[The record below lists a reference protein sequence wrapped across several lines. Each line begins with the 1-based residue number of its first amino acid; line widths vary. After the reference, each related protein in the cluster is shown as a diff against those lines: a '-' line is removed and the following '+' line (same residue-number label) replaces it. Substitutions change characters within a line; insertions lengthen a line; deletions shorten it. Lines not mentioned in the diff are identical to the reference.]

1 MKTKKRKLSD
11 ITFDFT
17 GAHLAYTDASQGG
30 AASGY
35 NDPILLKA
43 SSLDMSQEQLTI
55 LKEIDEE
62 LTPLDKNK
70 GVSCSDNAEQ
80 LNASDSNQN
89 TPSTSA
95 QAEAVMAGDDKKIQ
109 EGKQKAMSEQDEM
122 IKALQEQVAA
132 MARETAVEKAKNTL
146 HKYSFD
152 SELNDGLAEAF
163 ASLSDVSKAAVTKAF
178 DLFVSQV
185 EAKSADLT
193 KALEVKVESAQEAI
207 VKAAQ
212 AATGTE
218 VGHATEVEKPI
229 EKSEAEVKAEK
240 IAEAY
245 KAQAAHI
252 LKGSR

>member
-43 SSLDMSQEQLTI
+43 VSPEVSIEQLTI

-70 GVSCSDNAEQ
+70 GVSGSDNAEQ
-80 LNASDSNQN
+80 LNASDSNTN

-95 QAEAVMAGDDKKIQ
+95 QAEAVMAGDDKKVL

-122 IKALQEQVAA
+122 IKALQEQVAK
-132 MARETAVEKAKNTL
+132 MARETAIEKAKNSL
-146 HKYSFD
+146 HKYALEA
-152 SELNDGLAEAF
+152 ELAQSLAEAL
-163 ASLSDVSKAAVTKAF
+163 SL
-178 DLFVSQV
+178 
-185 EAKSADLT
+185 
-193 KALEVKVESAQEAI
+193 I
-207 VKAAQ
+207 
-212 AATGTE
+212 
-218 VGHATEVEKPI
+218 
-229 EKSEAEVKAEK
+229 
-240 IAEAY
+240 
-245 KAQAAHI
+245 HI
-252 LKGSR
+252 

>member
-1 MKTKKRKLSD
+1 MKPKKRKLSG

-35 NDPILLKA
+35 NDPILLK
-43 SSLDMSQEQLTI
+43 SVSLDVSPEQIAI
-55 LKEIDEE
+55 LKEIEEE

-70 GVSCSDNAEQ
+70 GVSGSDDAEQ
-80 LNASDSNQN
+80 STASDSKQN

-95 QAEAVMAGDDKKIQ
+95 SAEAVMAGDDKKVL
-109 EGKQKAMSEQDEM
+109 EGNTKAMSEQDEM
-122 IKALQEQVAA
+122 IKALQEQVAK
-132 MARETAVEKAKNTL
+132 MARETAIEKAKNSL

-152 SELNDGLAEAF
+152 AELSTSLAEAF
-163 ASLSDVSKAAVTKAF
+163 ASLDDAGKDSVTKAF
-178 DLFVSQV
+178 DTFVAQI
-185 EAKSADLT
+185 ETKTADLT

-212 AATGTE
+212 AATSVE
-218 VGHATEVEKPI
+218 VGHSAAVEKVI
-229 EKSEAEVKAEK
+229 EKSEAEIKAEK

-245 KAQAAHI
+245 KAQVSHI
-252 LKGSR
+252 QKGSR